1 MLYIYRKATMQDA
14 PAVLELYR
22 SLLGMPGTTWDTEYP
37 SMEFIEDDIRKDG
50 LYLLTLEDGQIL
62 SAASLLPDEELN
74 DLPFWRA
81 DIQNPCELSRFGAR
95 STAEHPGI
103 GSKMLENL
111 IQIASV
117 SGFDG
122 MRLLAG
128 PENER
133 ALALY
138 RKMGFCVAGNATL
151 YELEWVCM
159 EKVL

>member
-1 MLYIYRKATMQDA
+1 MYIYRKATMQDA
-14 PAVLELYR
+14 PAVLGLYR
-22 SLLGMPGTTWDTEYP
+22 SLVGIPGATWDNEYP
-37 SMEFIEDDIRKDG
+37 SMEFVEGDIRKDG

-95 STAEHPGI
+95 SSAEHPGV
-103 GSKMLENL
+103 GSRMLEKL
-111 IQIASV
+111 LQIASA

-122 MRLLAG
+122 MRLLVS

-133 ALALY
+133 AMALY
-138 RKMGFCVAGNATL
+138 RKKGFCTAGNAAL
-151 YELEWVCM
+151 YGMEWVCM